1 MKLLALDTTS
11 AVATA
16 AVFADGVCLLEREA
30 DSSKKHA
37 ETALPLID
45 RLLEETKVSINGIDL
60 FAVDIGPGSF
70 TGVRIGVSL
79 VNAMAFALKKPVIP
93 VDSLAALYEAEGERK
108 LPVACI
114 IDARNG
120 NGYAALYQAGET
132 LAAPSAVEIEPFL
145 DSLPQGA
152 VVVGDALEQKTF
164 PRAKSVGLAALSLV
178 QTARDSVEPLYL
190 RSSQAERLHAARK
203 KENPL

>member
-37 ETALPLID
+37 ETVLPLID
-45 RLLEETKVSINGIDL
+45 SLLEEAKVSIREIDC

-93 VDSLAALYEAEGERK
+93 VDSLLALYEAEGERE

-114 IDARNG
+114 LDARNG
-120 NGYAALYQAGET
+120 NGYAALYRAGDT
-132 LAAPSAVEIEPFL
+132 LIAPSAVEIEPFL
-145 DSLPQGA
+145 ASLPQGA

-164 PRAKSVGLAALSLV
+164 PRAKSVGFAALSLV

>member
-16 AVFADGVCLLEREA
+16 AVFLDGVCLLELEA
-30 DSSKKHA
+30 NPDQKHA

-45 RLLEETKVSINGIDL
+45 SLLEEANVSINEIDC

-79 VNAMAFALKKPVIP
+79 VNAMAFALKRKIVP
-93 VDSLAALYEAEGERK
+93 VDSLLTLYEAAGERK

-132 LAAPSAVEIEPFL
+132 LIQPSAVEIEPFIS
-145 DSLPQGA
+145 SLPQGA
-152 VVVGDALEQKTF
+152 VIVGDAKEPKSF
-164 PRAKSVGLAALSLV
+164 PRARAVGMAALKHLER
-178 QTARDSVEPLYL
+178 ARDSVEPLYL

>member
-16 AVFADGVCLLEREA
+16 AVFLDDVCLLEREA
-30 DSSKKHA
+30 DSTKKHA

-45 RLLEETKVSINGIDL
+45 SLLEEANVSINEIDC

-79 VNAMAFALKKPVIP
+79 VNAMAFALNKPVIP
-93 VDSLAALYEAEGERK
+93 VDSLLALYEAADERE

-114 IDARNG
+114 LDARNG
-120 NGYAALYQAGET
+120 NGYAALYRAGET
-132 LAAPSAVEIEPFL
+132 LAAPSAVEIESFL
-145 DSLPQGA
+145 ASLPHDA
-152 VVVGDALEQKTF
+152 VIIGDAGEQKAF
-164 PRAKSVGLAALSLV
+164 PRAKAVGFAALKLV
-178 QTARDSVEPLYL
+178 QTARISVEPLYL

>member
-16 AVFADGVCLLEREA
+16 ALFVDGVCLLELEA
-30 DSSKKHA
+30 NPDQKHA
-37 ETALPLID
+37 ETVLPLID
-45 RLLEETKVSINGIDL
+45 RLLEEAKVSIREIDC

-79 VNAMAFALKKPVIP
+79 VNAMAYALGKPIVPI
-93 VDSLAALYEAEGERK
+93 DSLFALYEAADERE

-114 IDARNG
+114 LDARNG

-132 LAAPSAVEIEPFL
+132 LIQPSAVEIESFL
-145 DSLPQGA
+145 ASLPQNA
-152 VVVGDALEQKTF
+152 FIVGDSLEQKAF
-164 PRAKSVGLAALSLV
+164 PRAKAVGSTALSTL

>member
-16 AVFADGVCLLEREA
+16 AVFLDGVCLLELEA
-30 DSSKKHA
+30 NPDQKHA
-37 ETALPLID
+37 ETVLLLID
-45 RLLEETKVSINGIDL
+45 RLLEEAQASIREIDC

-79 VNAMAFALKKPVIP
+79 VNAMAFTLKKPVVPI
-93 VDSLAALYEAEGERK
+93 DSLFALYEATGEWE

-114 IDARNG
+114 LDARNG
-120 NGYAALYQAGET
+120 NGYASLYQAGET
-132 LAAPSAVEIEPFL
+132 LLAPSAVEIEPFL
-145 DSLPQGA
+145 VSLPKDA
-152 VVVGDALEQKTF
+152 VIIGDTGEQKTF
-164 PRAKSVGLAALSLV
+164 PRAKAVGTAALSLV

-190 RSSQAERLHAARK
+190 RSSQAERLYAARK